1 MLSFK
6 GFTLFTALVSFALIA
21 LTALLVQG
29 MIKAERDSLNLLSNI
44 EEQAEL
50 QAIADLERADALN
63 TFNFSL
69 RFALEEYFT
78 NPEQGGV
85 LNIQGKN
92 WSELKKNFA
101 QVYFAGVRD
110 AGGESRQFAT
120 FLTDQLKS
128 SLQGTK
134 QLGQNLIRF
143 ENNEQDTL
151 EALTAT
157 LSESVEEDEFF
168 EIVGDEACE
177 MGDSQKCIGT
187 FYITLDTTKLTD
199 EQYEKLPKVEVKNL
213 QTGRIVK
220 QAILPRGKF
229 KFFVPLRFF
238 KELRE

>member
-92 WSELKKNFA
+92 WSELKRHFA
-101 QVYFAGVRD
+101 QVSSAGVRD

-199 EQYEKLPKVEVKNL
+199 EQYEKLL
-213 QTGRIVK
+213 
-220 QAILPRGKF
+220 
-229 KFFVPLRFF
+229 
-238 KELRE
+238 